1 MQTESGRSHWE
12 VLPAMS
18 LRSKLLLPALGVSL
32 VLFAYMA
39 WGWLPGSLATAN
51 RVVMAG
57 ASLGAA
63 LAVLSVIAFGLER
76 RVARPLAALIRSAEA
91 GASAGIDEIDGI
103 ARTIAALERTARTQ
117 QADLEQAIQR
127 RKQIEAALQLSE
139 ERYALAIRSSSDGL
153 WEWSLDSDDMH
164 LSPRW
169 KGMLGYADQE
179 LRGGRER
186 WRRCVHPDDLAQVEG
201 ALRAHLEG
209 ERDIYEMQHRLL
221 HKDGSVRWIL
231 SRGTAIRH
239 ASGKPYR
246 MVGLDTDVTR
256 IKRIETILN
265 EIVAGTS
272 GQFGDAF
279 FHSLVRHFAAALQVP
294 CAFITECADQ
304 PPSRLRTLAFWS
316 EADFLDN
323 FEYDLPGTPCESVV
337 KEGRTCFHPKGL
349 AALFPIEEGYES
361 YLGIPIFGS
370 DGKVIGHLAFLDTKE
385 MTEDMLVDAIHRIF
399 TARAG
404 AEIERMA
411 ALELLSRSA
420 APLRDPVPR

>member
-1 MQTESGRSHWE
+1 MPSMTLKWR
-12 VLPAMS
+12 
-18 LRSKLLLPALGVSL
+18 LLLPVTAVGLALS
-32 VLFAYMA
+32 AYAA
-39 WGWLPGSLATAN
+39 WGWLPDAVSAADRGVIAGTALALLLTLQS
-51 RVVMAG
+51 V
-57 ASLGAA
+57 AA
-63 LAVLSVIAFGLER
+63 LALDR
-76 RVARPLAALIRSAEA
+76 RVRRPLAALIQPRRMGVPADGTSSD
-91 GASAGIDEIDGI
+91 GDEIEGI
-103 ARTIAALERTARTQ
+103 ARTIAALEQKLRKQ
-117 QADLEQAIQR
+117 QAELEQGIQR
-127 RKQIEAALQLSE
+127 RKQLEAALQLSE
-139 ERYALAIRSSSDGL
+139 ERYALAVRSSSDGL
-153 WEWSLDSDDMH
+153 WEWNLESDDMH

-169 KGMLGYADQE
+169 KSMLGYSDQE
-179 LRGGRER
+179 LAGGRER
-186 WRRCVHPDDLAQVEG
+186 WRRCVHPDDLAQVEL

-272 GQFGDAF
+272 GRFGEAF
-279 FHSLVRHFAAALQVP
+279 FRALVRHFAAALQVP

-337 KEGRTCFHPKGL
+337 QEGRTCFHPKGV
-349 AALFPIEEGYES
+349 AALFPKEEGYES

-370 DGKVIGHLAFLDTKE
+370 DGKVIGHLAFLDTRE
-385 MTEDMLVDAIHRIF
+385 MSEDMLVEAIYRIF

-404 AEIERMA
+404 AELERKT
-411 ALELLSRSA
+411 ALELLRRQDGSPGGA
-420 APLRDPVPR
+420 GLLQK